1 MIYHLEAEFM
11 YQTLT
16 YKKPG
21 RSTMP
26 NITVVQA
33 QTEDTVI
40 ERTVQYALMVLSSD
54 DSTLKL
60 PT

>member
-1 MIYHLEAEFM
+1 
-11 YQTLT
+11 
-16 YKKPG
+16 
-21 RSTMP
+21 MP